1 MSWIL
6 DLALVLVFVICVWK
20 GHRQGLIKALTGILA
35 FLVALTVSLMLNAPV
50 ANLLYANV
58 VEPPIVEAIEGVL
71 GEGGSLTESAD
82 GALES
87 MPGFLRN
94 LLEKADITSGQDIVN
109 KLTGEDGVESYAHRI
124 SDQAVRP
131 TATKLLQAVSTLLLF
146 LIGLVAAHLVLRVLN
161 VLAKLPLL
169 KQLNNTL
176 GLAAGVVSGVLWV
189 LFLGCIL
196 QVVAA
201 VSGSDA
207 LINQTVVEQ
216 TYLLRFISGFN
227 PLSGRLQDL
236 LTLA

>member
-6 DLALVLVFVICVWK
+6 DLVLILVFAICVWK
-20 GHRQGLIKALTGILA
+20 GHRQGLIKALTGVLA
-35 FLVALTVSLMLNAPV
+35 FLLALAVSLMLNAPV
-50 ANLLYANV
+50 ANLLYDKV
-58 VEPPIVEAIEGVL
+58 VEPPIVEAVEGVL

-131 TATKLLQAVSTLLLF
+131 TAIKLLQTISTLLLF
-146 LIGLVAAHLVLRVLN
+146 LIALVAAHLVLRVLDI
-161 VLAKLPLL
+161 LAKLPLL
-169 KQLNNTL
+169 KQLNKAL
-176 GLAAGVVSGVLWV
+176 GMSAGLVSGVLWV
-189 LFLGCIL
+189 LFLACIL

-201 VSGSDA
+201 VSEPDA
-207 LINQTVVEQ
+207 LISQTVVEQ
-216 TYLLRFISGFN
+216 THLLRFINGFN
-227 PLSGRLQDL
+227 PLAGRLQDL